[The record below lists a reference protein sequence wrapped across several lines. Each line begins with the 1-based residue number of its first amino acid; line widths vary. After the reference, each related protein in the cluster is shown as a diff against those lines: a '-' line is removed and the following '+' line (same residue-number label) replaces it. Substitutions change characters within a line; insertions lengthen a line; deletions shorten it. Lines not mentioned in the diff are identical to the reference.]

1 MDTRQLA
8 ALCAV
13 VERGSFSLAAEGLGV
28 TQSAVSQAVKALEK
42 RLGMTLVDRSGRQVE
57 ATADGLLVVA
67 RAQRMLALERE
78 LDRLADEQSQT
89 IKGRLEIGASTGPG
103 ARLLPRM
110 LVDFRRANTDIE
122 VALQIYATG
131 DVIDRVLERE
141 LELGVVGD
149 ERLHRNLVYE
159 PFAADEIVLA
169 LPPGHPRAG
178 GVLTLDELADE
189 PLVLQQPG
197 SGVRAVV
204 ERALRAVGRKPSD
217 LRIVAEL
224 GLQESSRTAVE
235 EGLGVTFS
243 SRAGIERELARGVL
257 SEARI
262 EGLELRRDFLLVRH
276 SGRELSRLAAAFV
289 AFSRG

>member
-13 VERGSFSLAAEGLGV
+13 VERGSFSLAAESMGV

-42 RLGMTLVDRSGRQVE
+42 RLGMTLVDRSGRHID
-57 ATADGLLVVA
+57 ATPDGQLVVV

-78 LDRLADEQSQT
+78 LDRLADEQAVMPR
-89 IKGRLEIGASTGPG
+89 GRLAIGASTGPG
-103 ARLLPRM
+103 ARLVPRL
-110 LVDFRRANTDIE
+110 LVEFRRANPEVE
-122 VALQIYATG
+122 VALQISATG
-131 DVIDRVLERE
+131 EVIDRVLERE

-149 ERLHRNLVYE
+149 ERLHRNLIYE

-169 LPPGHPRAG
+169 LPPGHPKAG
-178 GVLTLDELADE
+178 GTLTLDELLAE

-204 ERALRAVGRKPSD
+204 ERALRAVGAKPSD
-217 LRIVAEL
+217 LTIVAEL

-235 EGLGVTFS
+235 EGLGATFS
-243 SRAGIERELARGVL
+243 SRAGIEGELARGVL
-257 SEARI
+257 SEARVK
-262 EGLELRRDFLLVRH
+262 GLELRRDFLLVRH
-276 SGRELSRLAAAFV
+276 SGRELSRLPAAFV
-289 AFSRG
+289 AFAR

>member
-13 VERGSFSLAAEGLGV
+13 VERGSFSLAAESMGV

-42 RLGMTLVDRSGRQVE
+42 RLGMTLVDRSGRHID
-57 ATADGLLVVA
+57 ATPDGQLVVV

-78 LDRLADEQSQT
+78 LDRLADEQAVMPR
-89 IKGRLEIGASTGPG
+89 GRLAIGASTGPG
-103 ARLLPRM
+103 ARLVPRL
-110 LVDFRRANTDIE
+110 LVEFRRANPEVE
-122 VALQIYATG
+122 VALQISATG
-131 DVIDRVLERE
+131 EVIDRVLERE

-149 ERLHRNLVYE
+149 ERLHRNLIYE

-169 LPPGHPRAG
+169 LPPGHPKAG
-178 GVLTLDELADE
+178 GTLTLDELLAE

-204 ERALRAVGRKPSD
+204 ERALRAVGAKPSD
-217 LRIVAEL
+217 LTIVAEL

-235 EGLGVTFS
+235 EGLGATFS
-243 SRAGIERELARGVL
+243 SRAGIEGELARGVL
-257 SEARI
+257 SEARV

-276 SGRELSRLAAAFV
+276 SGRELSRLPAAFV
-289 AFSRG
+289 AFAR